1 LFSYE
6 ESHAPGLQGSGSVAL
21 SVHYGPKQRR
31 RPKLAGN
38 GAPIDSGARASPRQC
53 EKEDKAV
60 ENLTVTGV
68 MRHGDRVKP
77 VMKGSV
83 GSALSSTGGTTGRRQ
98 AKTNEDL
105 SAEGSEMRHQ
115 GGTHRPVASAS

>member
-1 LFSYE
+1 MKNLMHRVYK
-6 ESHAPGLQGSGSVAL
+6 VADQWH
-21 SVHYGPKQRR
+21 SRFTVDQSRGGGRSSPEMGR
-31 RPKLAGN
+31 
-38 GAPIDSGARASPRQC
+38 PIDSGARASPRQC

-83 GSALSSTGGTTGRRQ
+83 GSASSSTGGTTGRRQ